1 MEKIVK
7 KEFVK
12 FDYVYCRSLLE
23 QEKVDEAKAYVS
35 LFFFRFRD
43 SIFYFDGFTFLL
55 YPLERAMKLIP
66 SDLKIEINI
75 LNELKSSQV
84 NKKYDKIKF
93 RLVDYLKET
102 DFMKNEYTPTI
113 DFKKELIFTEK
124 VKIRGHEFEKKYIN
138 MAKPLRI
145 DTSIKSK
152 RNEKLTTNI
161 NLIYNHIKEVLCSN
175 NNEVYEYV
183 LNWLSCTFGGRKLRK
198 ALYIEANERTGKGI
212 IFNDLLKAI
221 LGDRMHKTNSN
232 ESITKYT
239 KPFEGC
245 CLVQPDELPH
255 CDDFKGL
262 QDALKGLVTEPQFTC
277 RSMWEAGYEQEN
289 TFNIAITTNNSA
301 LALSQTNK
309 ERWMCLDVSECKLGQ
324 SEYFVKIAKI
334 LKDQNILLMFYEDM
348 IERFKTLD
356 NWNEDILPMTE
367 SKKTKIIEAL
377 PQIYKYLKEHYIIP
391 RKNLNMRTDLFL
403 SEYRLVSKDKTS
415 NQKIGRYLTK
425 IGIKGN
431 DYKNSKNQGYNY
443 KMTADEMLKCFQA
456 NEWMD
461 EKIDFINPDTETTT
475 KGEIEYEEEK
485 VQMLSN
491 HQIEIRQLKR
501 QIDDLRVQLAR
512 KSIIPKTVEKEV
524 EVEQRELK
532 DDEEVESLEDLK
544 ALENTIR
551 KKKNKSTKKVI
562 ERPED
567 DKLCQHLAELEKE
580 LFDDLI

>member
-1 MEKIVK
+1 MELLK

-23 QEKVDEAKAYVS
+23 NEKIDEAKQYINC
-35 LFFFRFRD
+35 FFFRFRD

-66 SDLKIEINI
+66 SDLKIELNV

-113 DFKKELIFTEK
+113 DFKKDLIFSEK
-124 VKIRGHEFEKKYIN
+124 VKIKGHEFEKKYIN

-145 DTSIKSK
+145 DISIKSK
-152 RNEKLTTNI
+152 RNEKANINI

-175 NNEVYEYV
+175 NNDVYEYV

-277 RSMWEAGYEQEN
+277 RSMWESGYEQEN

-377 PQIYKYLKEHYIIP
+377 PQIYKYLKEHFIVP
-391 RKNLNMRTDLFL
+391 NKDLNMRTDLFL
-403 SEYRLVSKDKTS
+403 SEYRIVTKDKTS
-415 NQKIGRYLTK
+415 NQKLGRYLTK
-425 IGIKGN
+425 LGIVGI
-431 DYKNSKNQGYNY
+431 KNSKNQGYNY
-443 KMTADEMLKCFQA
+443 KMTADEMLKCFQE

-461 EKIDFINPDTETTT
+461 EKIDFINPDTKSTT

-485 VQMLSN
+485 IQILSN
-491 HQIEIRQLKR
+491 HQIEIRQLKS

-512 KSIIPKTVEKEV
+512 KSVIPKSTEKEA
-524 EVEQRELK
+524 EVNTREIK
-532 DDEEVESLEDLK
+532 GDEEIESLDDVI
-544 ALENTIR
+544 ALENTIKN
-551 KKKNKSTKKVI
+551 KKKNKKSVVKVMKTTA
-562 ERPED
+562 D
-567 DKLCQHLAELEKE
+567 DKLAEQLAELEKE

>member
-1 MEKIVK
+1 MEILK

-66 SDLKIEINI
+66 SDLKIEINV

-93 RLVDYLKET
+93 KLVDYLKET

-152 RNEKLTTNI
+152 RNDKSTTNI

-221 LGDRMHKTNSN
+221 LGDRMYKTNSN

-262 QDALKGLVTEPQFTC
+262 QDALKGLVTEPQFNC

-377 PQIYKYLKEHYIIP
+377 PQIYKYLKEHYIVP
-391 RKNLNMRTDLFL
+391 RKDLNMRTDLFL

-415 NQKIGRYLTK
+415 NQKLGRYLTK
-425 IGIKGN
+425 IGIVGI
-431 DYKNSKNQGYNY
+431 KNSKNQGYNY
-443 KMTADEMLKCFQA
+443 KMTAEDMLKCFQT

-461 EKIDFINPDTETTT
+461 DKIDFINPDDPNDVNNSEFCF
-475 KGEIEYEEEK
+475 EEEK
-485 VQMLSN
+485 VKLVSN
-491 HQIEIRQLKR
+491 HQIEIRQLKS

-512 KSIIPKTVEKEV
+512 KSIIPKTIEKEV

-562 ERPED
+562 EMPED